1 MCFKKDSLL
10 EESVQQVCQIK
21 YQYKNRY
28 ITNAILT
35 NNFGGKSVQ
44 DFCDKIVKSFLQIKN
59 VI

>member
-1 MCFKKDSLL
+1 MCFEKDSIL

-28 ITNAILT
+28 IINAILT

-44 DFCDKIVKSFLQIKN
+44 DFCGKIVKSFL
-59 VI
+59 